1 MHMVLGSGGTC
12 CCEAFV
18 WDMVCCWMLLTGKPK
33 HFSTHEISVAIVAC
47 DTIHDMDGL
56 AGV

>member
-1 MHMVLGSGGTC
+1 MVLGSGGTC